1 MNQLQPSSGPGT
13 SAQNL
18 QTFQCDVGEGNLRVF
33 RVVIGSTPAE
43 DVLYT
48 DITEV
53 NEMGGFDQQS
63 ELRVTAVSTDE
74 YSQRCWSLT
83 QAHRNQLR
91 ARHLADA
98 NGQPS
103 QPDGQPNVS
112 TVENVFPPMEA
123 DHPAEARPVLGSEA
137 NPLTSPYVST
147 PSEPLEPSEKVLT
160 EDDLI
165 ASILITSQQSAIDDL
180 GEIVE
185 QYVEDEKIKAM
196 ANRICCRIEGLY
208 ERHGIANPFE
218 SDRDGV

>member
-1 MNQLQPSSGPGT
+1 M
-13 SAQNL
+13 
-18 QTFQCDVGEGNLRVF
+18 F

-63 ELRVTAVSTDE
+63 ELRVTASSTDE
-74 YSQRCWSLT
+74 YSQRCWSMT

-91 ARHLADA
+91 ARNIADA
-98 NGQPS
+98 NGQP
-103 QPDGQPNVS
+103 NVA
-112 TVENVFPPMEA
+112 TVENVVPPTEA

-137 NPLTSPYVST
+137 NPVTAPYVAT
-147 PSEPLEPSEKVLT
+147 PSEPPEPSEKVLT

-185 QYVEDEKIKAM
+185 QYVQDEKIKAM

-208 ERHGIANPFE
+208 QRHGIANPFE